1 MAVLLKDKEI
11 KALIKKGVY
20 KNKDSLYNDALRFLF
35 IYRPELKIESAI
47 ELYTSG
53 EISFS
58 KAVEISGIDMELFK
72 EELKSRGMKIELSA
86 PRKKILKKGIAAILK

>member
-11 KALIKKGVY
+11 KALIKKGIY

-72 EELKSRGMKIELSA
+72 EELKRRGMKIELSA
-86 PRKKILKKGIAAILK
+86 PGNKMLKKGVAAVLK